1 MLERIYQNA
10 RTMQKNTDD
19 YYQKMAF
26 YEFSHRL
33 PELLLMRVDKMTMAH
48 SLEARVP
55 FLDSRLVEFT
65 MTIPPDKKMPPNATT
80 KYLLKKAVE
89 PILPH
94 DIIYRKKQG
103 FAAPMAEWLRGPWF
117 ASVQN
122 TIVNSPLV
130 TQGILNKNMIDSML
144 SMHKEGKKNYG
155 KSIYS
160 IMNLALWYKRFI
172 Q

>member
-1 MLERIYQNA
+1 
-10 RTMQKNTDD
+10 
-19 YYQKMAF
+19 
-26 YEFSHRL
+26 YELSHRL

-103 FAAPMAEWLRGPWF
+103 FDAPIKEWLKNEWYDYIVMTF
-117 ASVQN
+117 KQSSLTQQN
-122 TIVNSPLV
+122 
-130 TQGILNKNMIDSML
+130 ILNLNFILKLVEQHRNSHYNHARQIF
-144 SMHKEGKKNYG
+144 
-155 KSIYS
+155 
-160 IMNLALWYKRFI
+160 NLLNLVLWHKRFFS
-172 Q
+172 